1 MKIEIDGFDTVIKRL
16 EGINEKKFETIFD
29 RVVDAGVDEA
39 SLVFASAK
47 YDGIKDDIEVSKEK
61 QEYGADIIASGN
73 AVAFIEFG
81 SGVHYQ
87 EEYPNKPSGVAPI
100 GTYGKGYGSR
110 DWWIYEDNGG
120 SGTPFEKKEGYIITH
135 GNPPAKAMI
144 SASKEMKKRVGKIT
158 REELRKK

>member
-16 EGINEKKFETIFD
+16 EGINEKKFETILD
-29 RVVDAGVDEA
+29 RVTDVGVQEA
-39 SLVFASAK
+39 SLVFSSAM
-47 YDGIKDDIEVSKEK
+47 YDGINDVVVSKEM
-61 QEYGADIIASGN
+61 QEDSADIIASGN
-73 AVAFIEFG
+73 SVAFIEFG

-100 GTYGKGYGSR
+100 GTYGMGNGSR
-110 DWWIYEDNGG
+110 DWWIFRDNGG
-120 SGTPFEKKEGYIITH
+120 TGTPFEKIDGFIITH

>member
-16 EGINEKKFETIFD
+16 EGINEKKFETILD
-29 RVVDAGVDEA
+29 RVTDVGVQEA
-39 SLVFASAK
+39 SLVFSSAM
-47 YDGIKDDIEVSKEK
+47 YDGINDVVVSKEM
-61 QEYGADIIASGN
+61 QEDSADIIASGN
-73 AVAFIEFG
+73 SVAFIEFG

-100 GTYGKGYGSR
+100 GTYGMGNGSR
-110 DWWIYEDNGG
+110 DWWVFKDNGG
-120 SGTPFEKKEGYIITH
+120 SGTPFEKREGYIITH